1 MAGRKGERKGR
12 DVRACHRFLRRR
24 GGRDL
29 WSWCLP
35 VLGLLGAYTVSP
47 CALIPTL
54 TIPFPRPL
62 SHSNPQLTI
71 QRITHIPPDILI
83 VILIQ
88 AQRAARMLQEQVQ
101 QPGFYA

>member
-54 TIPFPRPL
+54 TIPFPPPPFTPKPPTHHL
-62 SHSNPQLTI
+62 THHSYP
-71 QRITHIPPDILI
+71 
-83 VILIQ
+83 
-88 AQRAARMLQEQVQ
+88 A
-101 QPGFYA
+101 